1 MTDEAGKPFEGS
13 RMGRGPANK
22 HAVVALVERGGKA
35 RSFHVETANRST
47 VERIVAENVAS
58 ASRLHTD
65 ESHLYARSR
74 VPSMVAE
81 HATVRHSEEEYVR
94 GDVHSNSVEG
104 YFSVFKR
111 GMHGVYQRR
120 PEQRL
125 HRYLAEFDF
134 RYSSRE
140 KLGIND
146 VMRAE
151 IALQGVKGKRLTYE
165 TTGLQS
171 ISP

>member
-1 MTDEAGKPFEGS
+1 MTDEAGKPFKGS
-13 RMGRGPANK
+13 RRGRGPANK
-22 HAVVALVERGGKA
+22 NAVVALVERGGSA
-35 RSFHVETANRST
+35 RSFHVETANRAT
-47 VERIVAENVAS
+47 VERIIGDHVAS

-65 ESHLYARSR
+65 ESHLYAKSR

-81 HATVRHSEEEYVR
+81 HATVKHSEDEYVR

-111 GMHGVYQRR
+111 GMHGVYQQCSEKHLR
-120 PEQRL
+120 
-125 HRYLAEFDF
+125 RYLAEFDF
-134 RYSSRE
+134 RFSNRE
-140 KLGIND
+140 KLGVND

-165 TTGLQS
+165 TTCR
-171 ISP
+171 